1 MAVCH
6 DYFGPVIEI
15 LDNLDVLA
23 RPFLDLRTLASAGVH
38 YGSNAAD
45 TIDRERI
52 EQVTLSPMVHTQ
64 KSGDGTTPEYYD
76 AGGRRITLD
85 EVVGSV
91 IDAGGMLH
99 VAGNI
104 SYKVAG
110 RNSGRL
116 RVLRCGAR
124 PPAYFNSLR
133 SYEDFLTEFGTP
145 DSVERNEAYGD
156 LLGLHNYYW
165 GSKKQAYW
173 DSWDERLSSV
183 NLGDYDGNHGPRQ
196 MP

>member
-23 RPFLDLRTLASAGVH
+23 QPFLDLRTLTLAGVH

-45 TIDRERI
+45 SIDRERI
-52 EQVTLSPMVHTQ
+52 EQVTLSPIVHTQ
-64 KSGDGTTPEYYD
+64 KSGDGITPEYYD
-76 AGGRRITLD
+76 AGGQRITLD

-99 VAGNI
+99 IAGNI
-104 SYKVAG
+104 SYKIAG
-110 RNSGRL
+110 GTVVGFAL
-116 RVLRCGAR
+116 YGAER
-124 PPAYFNSLR
+124 GPLAYFSSLR
-133 SYEDFLTEFGTP
+133 SHEEFLTEFGTP
-145 DSVERNEAYGD
+145 DSVERNEAYGE

-196 MP
+196 TP